1 MKQLEG
7 KVAIVTGA
15 SKGIGAGIAKTF
27 ALDGARVVIN
37 YASDKAGAEKTAV
50 EIEKSG
56 GQAFIVKADVGK
68 ENEAQALVHET
79 VKRFGKL
86 DTLVNNAG
94 VFRFTPFTE
103 IDEKYFDWMM
113 KINVLG
119 PVLMTKAALPHFSK
133 SGSSVVNLSSVLSQS
148 FIPGMA
154 LYSASKAA
162 INSLTGALAIEL
174 APKGIRVNA
183 ILPGATDTEGA
194 HTLGMLGGDSEK
206 QVIAATPLGR
216 IGLPEDI
223 ANLAAFLASDAAS
236 WLTGEIVRSSGG
248 MR

>member
-1 MKQLEG
+1 
-7 KVAIVTGA
+7 
-15 SKGIGAGIAKTF
+15 
-27 ALDGARVVIN
+27 
-37 YASDKAGAEKTAV
+37 
-50 EIEKSG
+50 
-56 GQAFIVKADVGK
+56 
-68 ENEAQALVHET
+68 
-79 VKRFGKL
+79 
-86 DTLVNNAG
+86 VNNAG

-103 IDEKYFDWMM
+103 LDEKYFDWMM

-162 INSLTGALAIEL
+162 INSLTGALA
-174 APKGIRVNA
+174 
-183 ILPGATDTEGA
+183 
-194 HTLGMLGGDSEK
+194 
-206 QVIAATPLGR
+206 
-216 IGLPEDI
+216 
-223 ANLAAFLASDAAS
+223 FLASDAAS

>member
-1 MKQLEG
+1 
-7 KVAIVTGA
+7 
-15 SKGIGAGIAKTF
+15 
-27 ALDGARVVIN
+27 
-37 YASDKAGAEKTAV
+37 
-50 EIEKSG
+50 
-56 GQAFIVKADVGK
+56 
-68 ENEAQALVHET
+68 
-79 VKRFGKL
+79 
-86 DTLVNNAG
+86 
-94 VFRFTPFTE
+94 
-103 IDEKYFDWMM
+103 
-113 KINVLG
+113 
-119 PVLMTKAALPHFSK
+119 
-133 SGSSVVNLSSVLSQS
+133 
-148 FIPGMA
+148 MA

-223 ANLAAFLASDAAS
+223 ANLAAFLASDAGS
-236 WLTGEIVRSSGG
+236 GLTGEIVRSSGG